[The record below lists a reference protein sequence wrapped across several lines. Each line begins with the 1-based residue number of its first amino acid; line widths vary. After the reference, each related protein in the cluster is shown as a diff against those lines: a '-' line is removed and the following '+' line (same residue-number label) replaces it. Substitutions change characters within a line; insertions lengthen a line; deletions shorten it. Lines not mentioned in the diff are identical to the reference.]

1 MTKQE
6 QIEEMTKIIQHEEE
20 IYPCEDDVIV
30 RIAFAL
36 YKNTAEKLYNA
47 GYRKIRETN
56 ETLEEQIA
64 KSYVNDYCREVVE
77 IDKIDEM
84 IKELT
89 K

>member
-36 YKNTAEKLYNA
+36 YKIQGKQLCIDCDK
-47 GYRKIRETN
+47 RKIQSCAITERRENTQDD
-56 ETLEEQIA
+56 T
-64 KSYVNDYCREVVE
+64 
-77 IDKIDEM
+77 
-84 IKELT
+84 
-89 K
+89 